1 MDELQATQEHI
12 KALQET
18 LLLLEEE
25 NARLQA
31 SLDDITH
38 TCRAVISAWDGMT
51 DAMKR
56 HCSLLMFVAMYTLT
70 QAIEGK

>member
-1 MDELQATQEHI
+1 MDELQAARERI
-12 KALQET
+12 KEWQET
-18 LLLLEEE
+18 ILLLEEQ

-31 SLDDITH
+31 LLDDTTH

-56 HCSLLMFVAMYTLT
+56 HCSLLMFMAMYPLT
-70 QAIEGK
+70 RAIEGK